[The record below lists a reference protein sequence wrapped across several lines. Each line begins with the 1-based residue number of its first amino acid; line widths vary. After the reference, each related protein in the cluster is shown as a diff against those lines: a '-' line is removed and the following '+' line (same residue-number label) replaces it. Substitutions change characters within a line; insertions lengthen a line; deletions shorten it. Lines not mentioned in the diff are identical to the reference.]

1 MNFVEHYIVEVHKI
15 TPVTDSWT
23 EKLDVAFVGVDITD
37 DVYGTITRRT
47 RVFSEPEWADI
58 KNRGWYYG

>member
-1 MNFVEHYIVEVHKI
+1 MWPLEHYIVEVHSI

-23 EKLDVAFVGVDITD
+23 EKFEDALVAVDITD
-37 DVYGTITRRT
+37 NVYGTITRRT
-47 RVFSEPEWADI
+47 RVFSEPEWAEI